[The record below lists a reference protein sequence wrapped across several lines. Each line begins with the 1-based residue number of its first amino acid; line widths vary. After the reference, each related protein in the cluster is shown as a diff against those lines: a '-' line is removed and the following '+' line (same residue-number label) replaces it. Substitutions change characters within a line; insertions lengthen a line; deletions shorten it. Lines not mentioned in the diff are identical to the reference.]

1 MNLSADVVCQM
12 APQFLSLTWPSSNA
26 RYGGQEDMTGHRNTH
41 VGGGAGAGAGLPP
54 LHKERLLE
62 AQAPGQKGRDV
73 RTILVHNV

>member
-1 MNLSADVVCQM
+1 
-12 APQFLSLTWPSSNA
+12 
-26 RYGGQEDMTGHRNTH
+26 MTGHRNTH

-73 RTILVHNV
+73 